1 MDNMQNGGMTSN
13 FPWLSKEQIE
23 RLEQVTA
30 NLTGTAKIQAQQK
43 LYQSALQQLK
53 QNEVKDNRVKTEN
66 ELYYKSMDEKDPKQQ
81 NYLQS
86 NVRLEQLADL
96 TKNKFWLKQDAN
108 TKDVLSGLM
117 QYAQDQG
124 VSLDSLNNY
133 LDSGD
138 ESFLYDMGLKEQTP
152 EEELEETTGEKIA
165 DVWVGFIQSPWK
177 RGYNMIGQWMDRLWK
192 RGAEQL
198 EGSALQKRVQEKAID
213 LFWEDEVKAY
223 QESVK
228 QAEENWTTF
237 NGREATDIRTP
248 LLWEERANSAWT
260 KWGEIAWDIATWIW
274 VTAPMAVATA
284 PIYASS
290 TALWAWILWASE
302 GAAWTLL
309 GHYGAEWDLNISPT
323 EALLGVWGGAVWGKV
338 GNWLANKGTWIR
350 KEAEE
355 LIAKS
360 IKPTVKW
367 KQSQTDYNKFIDY
380 TMDVWNFM
388 SKNKGLLQYT
398 DEAWDVVKGKL
409 PTTMKETREAV
420 WNLKKTVYDVYNW
433 IAQKAGDKGA
443 RVNLN
448 NVIDKLD
455 ELGKDVSQNIANPNT
470 KNVIERYKNALK
482 QYTDEAGTISIEDAQ
497 KITQIYNQKLT
508 SFFRNPNMNDVSE
521 NAIIAQM
528 NKGIKDW
535 IDESIETAFTDA
547 INKGSVKSQEYQKL
561 KSMYGKIKT
570 VEDEVAKRALVEAR
584 KNAKGLSQTII
595 DSLAGWEFTQA
606 ILTANPIGMAKA
618 WTMNLISK
626 WYNYINSPDT
636 NIRKLFKL
644 IDKENGKLSKV
655 GNKLDDVA
663 NATDNVE
670 TKTDEIVENADN
682 VANKTDR
689 ELSFEKLKT
698 EDDVYNYAQTY
709 KNDILEEYA
718 EKKWGYINPDD
729 FRDYINNNKK
739 IQASETHKWASYL
752 AEEYFN
758 KLLKE
763 HPNGKGIVV
772 AWWPWGWK
780 WTSIDRLKIDQQGAD
795 ILVDKTKGNK
805 ELKKMLENG
814 MSVDYYVVVPDT
826 EKIVSNIIGRAAR
839 AGELWRWLPINSVW
853 IPTHKEVASVVTD
866 LYKNGSPSWK
876 FNLKFI
882 DNTGE
887 IEQINL
893 KEGVEWFKLFKKYSK
908 ELNNI
913 TPERVQKE
921 ADQWLKDWKI
931 TQKQHDEL
939 IKGVWWIIL
948 VGSLLWATIDG
959 ENEKEQV

>member
-1 MDNMQNGGMTSN
+1 MAVTNTWTNNNM
-13 FPWLSKEQIE
+13 FPWLT
-23 RLEQVTA
+23 LEETNVIKQ
-30 NLTGTAKIQAQQK
+30 QSQSMSSDPFQQK
-43 LYQSALQQLK
+43 IIQDDLYAKKLDVKKHEQFVKDRQNGRMELKQKSKDSKVEKEKNANNSLSKMGALADIYRQYGYEHGKNWDDMPDEELISRFNAKNPQAKKYSDSFLMGDGSEYELVQQLG
-53 QNEVKDNRVKTEN
+53 
-66 ELYYKSMDEKDPKQQ
+66 LASMPK
-81 NYLQS
+81 
-86 NVRLEQLADL
+86 
-96 TKNKFWLKQDAN
+96 K
-108 TKDVLSGLM
+108 
-117 QYAQDQG
+117 
-124 VSLDSLNNY
+124 
-133 LDSGD
+133 
-138 ESFLYDMGLKEQTP
+138 
-152 EEELEETTGEKIA
+152 ELEETTGEKIA
-165 DVWVGFIQSPWK
+165 DVWVGFLQSPWK

-198 EGSALQKRVQEKAID
+198 EGSDLQKRVQEKAID

-290 TALWAWILWASE
+290 TALGAWILWAWE
-302 GAAWTLL
+302 GAVWTLL

-323 EALLGVWGGAVWGKV
+323 EALLGVWGGAVGGKV
-338 GNWLANKGTWIR
+338 GNWLANKGSWIR
-350 KEAEE
+350 KEAEG

-367 KQSQTDYNKFIDY
+367 KQSQADYNKFIDD

-420 WNLKKTVYDVYNW
+420 GNLKKTVYDVYNW
-433 IAQKAGDKGA
+433 IAQEAGDKGA

-508 SFFRNPNMNDVSE
+508 SFFKNPNMNDVSE

-528 NKGIKDW
+528 NKGIKDG

-636 NIRKLFKL
+636 NIRKLFQL

-663 NATDNVE
+663 NATDNVAN
-670 TKTDEIVENADN
+670 TTDN
-682 VANKTDR
+682 VINSERFSWKIENPEYNVNTLQWGMADKYQWISKEIIDNWGITLDV
-689 ELSFEKLKT
+689 LK
-698 EDDVYNYAQTY
+698 
-709 KNDILEEYA
+709 KNNL
-718 EKKWGYINPDD
+718 WGKP
-729 FRDYINNNKK
+729 
-739 IQASETHKWASYL
+739 YL
-752 AEEYFN
+752 AVSPYPNRSKIIKVEDFNDGQVFDYF
-758 KLLKE
+758 KE
-763 HPNGKGIVV
+763 N
-772 AWWPWGWK
+772 
-780 WTSIDRLKIDQQGAD
+780 ID
-795 ILVDKTKGNK
+795 
-805 ELKKMLENG
+805 
-814 MSVDYYVVVPDT
+814 
-826 EKIVSNIIGRAAR
+826 
-839 AGELWRWLPINSVW
+839 
-853 IPTHKEVASVVTD
+853 
-866 LYKNGSPSWK
+866 
-876 FNLKFI
+876 
-882 DNTGE
+882 
-887 IEQINL
+887 
-893 KEGVEWFKLFKKYSK
+893 KLFDDWYV
-908 ELNNI
+908 LGW
-913 TPERVQKE
+913 RVNDWNVYLDVSIALPKNMQKE
-921 ADQWLKDWKI
+921 AIDIANKYN
-931 TQKQHDEL
+931 QKAIFDLETFEEIPTWWNWEAIDVNEEEISKY
-939 IKGVWWIIL
+939 IK
-948 VGSLLWATIDG
+948 SLF
-959 ENEKEQV
+959 NKS